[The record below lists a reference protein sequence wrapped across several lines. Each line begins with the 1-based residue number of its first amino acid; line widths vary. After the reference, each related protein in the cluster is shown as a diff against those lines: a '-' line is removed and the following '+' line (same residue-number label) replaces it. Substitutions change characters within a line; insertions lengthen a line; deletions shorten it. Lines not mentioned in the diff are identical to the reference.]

1 MLCRLRFL
9 PLLVLVVLALCA
21 WGSPRFTG
29 DDTDGPGVGA
39 AEIAV
44 LKADRPP
51 AVTAASALLV
61 DAASGQTLWAEHPTA
76 RRAPASLT
84 KMMTALLVRQDD
96 PLTATFTVSADA
108 AATPGSRMGLAAGER
123 LTVDQL
129 LYGLLLPS
137 GNDAAVALAEG
148 TSGSEAAFVAAMN
161 ARAAVMGLQGTHFV
175 NPHGL
180 DAAGHYSTAA
190 DLATLG
196 RAVLADPVL
205 SQIVDTRHEAL
216 DATGPGGPAPFDLT
230 NLNQLLFTYPGADG
244 VKTGT
249 TEEAGQN
256 LVGAAKRDGHQLL
269 VVVLGS
275 DDRYA
280 DAVALLNMGWADWRW
295 PAATL
300 PPLATLDA
308 GAVVLGLTDARTL
321 PVPAWEA
328 DQVRLSL
335 DVDAAQAARV
345 ASPQPRP
352 VGEARWTLGG
362 ATVAWATVT
371 AERP

>member
-1 MLCRLRFL
+1 MLCRLRCA
-9 PLLVLVVLALCA
+9 PLLVLVVLALGA
-21 WGSPRFTG
+21 WGSPQFTG
-29 DDTDGPGVGA
+29 DDADGPGVGA
-39 AEIAV
+39 AEIAA
-44 LKADRPP
+44 LKADQPP
-51 AVTAASALLV
+51 PITAASALLE
-61 DAASGQTLWAEHPTA
+61 DAASGQTLWAAHPTA

-96 PLTATFTVSADA
+96 SLTETFTVSADA
-108 AATPGSRMGLAAGER
+108 AATPGSRMGLATGER

-161 ARAAVMGLQGTHFV
+161 ARAATMGLRGTHYV

-180 DAAGHYSTAA
+180 DAPGHYSTAA

-205 SQIVDTRHEAL
+205 SQVVDTRHEAL
-216 DATGPGGPAPFDLT
+216 AATGPNGPVQFDLT

-256 LVGAAKRDGHQLL
+256 LVGAAQRDGHQLL

-280 DAVALLNMGWADWRW
+280 DATALLNMGWADWRW
-295 PAATL
+295 PTVAL
-300 PPLATLDA
+300 PPLATLDD
-308 GAVVLGLTDARTL
+308 GAVILGLTDAHVL

-328 DQVRLSL
+328 DQVRLAF

-345 ASPQPRP
+345 ALPRPRP
-352 VGEARWTLGG
+352 VGKARWTLGG